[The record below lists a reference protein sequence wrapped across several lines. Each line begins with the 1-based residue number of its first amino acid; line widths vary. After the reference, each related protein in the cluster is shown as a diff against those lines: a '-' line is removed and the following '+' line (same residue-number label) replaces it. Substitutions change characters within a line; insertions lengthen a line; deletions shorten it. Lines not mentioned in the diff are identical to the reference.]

1 MIEQDGKNFALKNL
15 CKSVSLFPKS
25 CQTCFAKIASLN
37 FWSSRNLKLPLDLGW
52 HNLSHF
58 IELDPSL
65 LLQSTILTKFKFTG
79 LGTLMPSVL
88 IASLRPT
95 TCSAARE
102 WLSNIRQGV
111 FYHIF
116 VMYRNQW
123 EFRTCIRTSAL
134 LKWRKFGLHKA
145 EKCGKSISYS
155 KRIGIGRETFLY
167 FLF

>member
-37 FWSSRNLKLPLDLGW
+37 FWSSRNLKLPLDLGGTTYPILS
-52 HNLSHF
+52 NLTLVCFSKAQY
-58 IELDPSL
+58 SQNSN
-65 LLQSTILTKFKFTG
+65 LQV
-79 LGTLMPSVL
+79 PSVL

-145 EKCGKSISYS
+145 EKCGKSISNS